1 MKTTIRLAILWG
13 PAVLLLMVCACAP
26 STRQVLEV
34 KESEVRLRSIQ
45 SRVFDTPDQN
55 KTMRAVIATLQ
66 DLGFVVDKANE
77 SLGLVSAT
85 KLSGYVLKMTVSVR
99 PRGESQVLVRAN
111 AQYNIQAIEDPEP
124 YQRFF
129 DALSQSMFL
138 AAHQM

>member
-1 MKTTIRLAILWG
+1 
-13 PAVLLLMVCACAP
+13 
-26 STRQVLEV
+26 
-34 KESEVRLRSIQ
+34 
-45 SRVFDTPDQN
+45 
-55 KTMRAVIATLQ
+55 MRAVIATLQ

>member
-1 MKTTIRLAILWG
+1 MKTMRSAILCWE
-13 PAVLLLMVCACAP
+13 AVMLLMVCACAP
-26 STRQVLEV
+26 PTRQVLET

-45 SRVFDTPDQN
+45 SRLFETADTN
-55 KTMRAVIATLQ
+55 KTMRAVIAALQ
-66 DLGFVVDKANE
+66 DLGFVVDKASA
-77 SLGLVSAT
+77 SLGVVSAT
-85 KLSGYVLKMTVSVR
+85 KLSGYVLRMTVSVR

-111 AQYNIQAIEDPEP
+111 AQYNIQAVEDPEA

>member
-1 MKTTIRLAILWG
+1 
-13 PAVLLLMVCACAP
+13 
-26 STRQVLEV
+26 
-34 KESEVRLRSIQ
+34 
-45 SRVFDTPDQN
+45 
-55 KTMRAVIATLQ
+55 
-66 DLGFVVDKANE
+66 LGFVVDKANA

-129 DALSQSMFL
+129 AALSQSMFL
-138 AAHQM
+138 AAQQM

>member
-1 MKTTIRLAILWG
+1 MKTIRSAILCCS
-13 PAVLLLMVCACAP
+13 AVILLMVCACTP
-26 STRQVLEV
+26 PTRQVLET

-45 SRVFDTPDQN
+45 SRFFETTDTN
-55 KTMRAVIATLQ
+55 KTMRAVIAALQ

-77 SLGLVSAT
+77 SLGVVSAT
-85 KLSGYVLKMTVSVR
+85 KLSGYVLRMTVSVR

-111 AQYNIQAIEDPEP
+111 AQYNIQAVEEPEP

>member
-1 MKTTIRLAILWG
+1 MKTIGFATLWG
-13 PAVLLLMVCACAP
+13 SAFLLLMVCACVP
-26 STRQVLEV
+26 STRQVLETQ
-34 KESEVRLRSIQ
+34 ESEVRLRSIQ

-55 KTMRAVIATLQ
+55 RTMRAVIATLQ
-66 DLGFVVDKANE
+66 DLGFVVDKANA

-99 PRGESQVLVRAN
+99 PRGKSQVLVRAN

-129 DALSQSMFL
+129 AALSQSMFL
-138 AAHQM
+138 ATQQM

>member
-1 MKTTIRLAILWG
+1 MKTIRLAPLWG
-13 PAVLLLMVCACAP
+13 PAILVLMVCACTP
-26 STRQVLEV
+26 SSSQVLAS
-34 KESEVRLRSIQ
+34 KESEVKLRSIQ

-85 KLSGYVLKMTVSVR
+85 KLSGYVLKMTVSIR
-99 PRGESQVLVRAN
+99 SRGESQVLVRAN
-111 AQYNIQAIEDPEP
+111 AQYNIQAVEEPEP

>member
-1 MKTTIRLAILWG
+1 MKTIRSTIVWG
-13 PAVLLLMVCACAP
+13 PAVVLLMVCACAP
-26 STRQVLEV
+26 PTRQVLEA

-45 SRVFDTPDQN
+45 SRIFETTDTN

-66 DLGFVVDKANE
+66 DLGFVVDKANA
-77 SLGLVSAT
+77 SLGVVSAT
-85 KLSGYVLKMTVSVR
+85 KLSGYVLRMTVSVR

>member
-1 MKTTIRLAILWG
+1 MKTIRFATLWG
-13 PAVLLLMVCACAP
+13 SAFLLLMVCACAS
-26 STRQVLEV
+26 STRQVLETQ
-34 KESEVRLRSIQ
+34 ESEVRLRSIQ

-55 KTMRAVIATLQ
+55 RTMRAVIATLQ
-66 DLGFVVDKANE
+66 DLGFVVDKANA

-111 AQYNIQAIEDPEP
+111 AQYNIQAVEDPEP

-129 DALSQSMFL
+129 AALSQSMFL
-138 AAHQM
+138 AAQQM

>member
-1 MKTTIRLAILWG
+1 MKTIGSSVLWC
-13 PAVLLLMVCACAP
+13 PAVLLLMIVGCAP
-26 STRQVLEV
+26 STRQVLET

-45 SRVFDTPDQN
+45 SRIFDTPDQN

-85 KLSGYVLKMTVSVR
+85 RLSSYVLKMTVSVR
-99 PRGESQVLVRAN
+99 SRGESQVLVRAN

-129 DALSQSMFL
+129 DALAQSMFL
-138 AAHQM
+138 SAHQM

>member
-1 MKTTIRLAILWG
+1 
-13 PAVLLLMVCACAP
+13 MVCACTP
-26 STRQVLEV
+26 SSSQVLAS
-34 KESEVRLRSIQ
+34 KESEVKLRSIQ
-45 SRVFDTPDQN
+45 TRVFDTPDQN

-85 KLSGYVLKMTVSVR
+85 KLSGYVLKMTVSIR
-99 PRGESQVLVRAN
+99 SRGESQVLVRAN
-111 AQYNIQAIEDPEP
+111 AQYNIQAVEEPEP